1 MWRELNSKTRKE
13 LYDSYRSIYPN
24 IRYSQV
30 QKDFDDWYN
39 GYNTNNK
46 NDIIINDTV
55 IPYVNGIYDTD
66 LSYNKNEPTVILP
79 EIVVTAKKKNIQRT
93 S

>member
-1 MWRELNSKTRKE
+1 MASLTMWRELNSKTRKE

-39 GYNTNNK
+39 GYNINNK
-46 NDIIINDTV
+46 NNIVINDTV
-55 IPYVNGIYDTD
+55 IPC
-66 LSYNKNEPTVILP
+66 
-79 EIVVTAKKKNIQRT
+79 
-93 S
+93 